1 MLSAVVQYAPHN
13 LNVGWSEANDDFKAL
28 VIDLI
33 DSYAPGLKQ
42 LILASE
48 LLTPA
53 DIESRF
59 GTTGGHW
66 HHAELA
72 LDQFLMLRP
81 FPGMSQYSTPI
92 EGLYLCSA
100 GTHPGGNVMGLA
112 GRNCAKAVLHD
123 GGAR

>member
-1 MLSAVVQYAPHN
+1 M
-13 LNVGWSEANDDFKAL
+13 L

-33 DSYAPGLKQ
+33 DSYAPGLKR

-59 GTTGGHW
+59 GTAGGHW

-72 LDQFLMLRP
+72 LDQFHMLRP
-81 FPGMSQYSTPI
+81 FPGMSQYSAPI

-112 GRNCAKAVLHD
+112 GRNCAEAVLND